1 MLANST
7 QDMRA
12 LRSGD
17 KGIWSFVAQWIFVN
31 SLLCFIAALLFTNM
45 DGFWL

>member
-1 MLANST
+1 MFANSH

-12 LRSGD
+12 IRSSD
-17 KGIWSFVAQWIFVN
+17 KGIWAFVAQWIFVN

-45 DGFWL
+45 DNFWL